1 MGRVVNL
8 SPLGLY
14 NWDQTVFDLMQ
25 IPEALDKDTLV
36 QNLLA
41 ETAELEVLYPNPVVF
56 KNLVGVWSAKQI
68 DIWNRLY
75 ATTQYEYNPIE
86 NYNRYETGSDSGT
99 GRTTHSG
106 TDTTT
111 ETTTHGGTDGRT
123 EAISTGGKDTLDMTR
138 REGGTEG
145 KTGTIGMEQGGTE
158 AVATNKREGGSETKS
173 GTVGM
178 EQGGTEAVATNKREG
193 GNETENTTSSVELGG
208 QDQTVGTDTKGHWI
222 AGFDSVPSGTDD
234 GLVKQTRDQD
244 DATTT
249 TDYGKTEDGT
259 GSKTTTFGKTNTDT
273 ETTTFGKTEDT
284 ETSETTNFGKT
295 NTDTET
301 TTFGKTE
308 DTETS
313 ETINFGKTETNKDE
327 TTYGRTENVQETK
340 TYGET
345 INKSGGLT
353 HGEQVATTNEGEHEL
368 HAHGNIGVTTTQKLI
383 REQRA
388 IDLFN
393 LYDIIIE
400 DFKMRFCILVY

>member
-1 MGRVVNL
+1 MGRSITL

-14 NWDQTVFDLMQ
+14 NWDNTVFDLMQ
-25 IPEALDKDTLV
+25 IPSALDKPTLV
-36 QNLLA
+36 SNLLS

-123 EAISTGGKDTLDMTR
+123 EAITTGGKDTLDMTR
-138 REGGTEG
+138 QEGGTEG

-158 AVATNKREGGSETKS
+158 AVATNKREGGSET
-173 GTVGM
+173 
-178 EQGGTEAVATNKREG
+178 
-193 GNETENTTSSVELGG
+193 ENTTSSVELGG
-208 QDQTVGTDTKGHWI
+208 QDQTVGADTKGHWI
-222 AGFDSVPSGTDD
+222 AGFDSQPVSATDD

-249 TDYGKTEDGT
+249 TTYGKTEDGT

-284 ETSETTNFGKT
+284 
-295 NTDTET
+295 D
-301 TTFGKTE
+301 
-308 DTETS
+308 TS
-313 ETINFGKTETNKDE
+313 ETITFGKTETNKDE

-345 INKSGGLT
+345 IGKTGGLT
-353 HGEQVATTNEGEHEL
+353 HGEQVATQNEGEHEL
-368 HAHGNIGVTTTQKLI
+368 HAHGNIGVTTTQQLI

>member
-1 MGRVVNL
+1 MGRAVNL

-25 IPEALDKDTLV
+25 IPEALDKPTLID
-36 QNLLA
+36 NLLA

-56 KNLVGVWSAKQI
+56 KNLVGVWSHKQI

-86 NYNRYETGSDSGT
+86 NYNRYETGSNSGT
-99 GRTTHSG
+99 GSTTHSG

-138 REGGTEG
+138 REGGTEE
-145 KTGTIGMEQGGTE
+145 KTGTIEMEQGGTE
-158 AVATNKREGGSETKS
+158 AIATNKREGGS
-173 GTVGM
+173 
-178 EQGGTEAVATNKREG
+178 
-193 GNETENTTSSVELGG
+193 ETENTTSSVELGG
-208 QDQTVGTDTKGHWI
+208 QDVVAGSDTKGHWI
-222 AGFDSVPSGTDD
+222 AGFDSQPVSTSDD

-259 GSKTTTFGKTNTDT
+259 GSKTTAFGKTNTDT

-284 ETSETTNFGKT
+284 ETSETTA
-295 NTDTET
+295 
-301 TTFGKTE
+301 
-308 DTETS
+308 
-313 ETINFGKTETNKDE
+313 FGKTETNKDE

-345 INKSGGLT
+345 IDKTGGFT
-353 HGEQVATTNEGEHEL
+353 HGEQVATSNEGEHEL

-388 IDLFN
+388 IELFN

-400 DFKMRFCILVY
+400 DFKMRFCILIY

>member
-1 MGRVVNL
+1 MGRAVNL

-14 NWDQTVFDLMQ
+14 NWDQSVFDLMQ

-123 EAISTGGKDTLDMTR
+123 EAITTGGKDTLDMTR
-138 REGGTEG
+138 KDGGTETKAGTTSTREGGTERLAD
-145 KTGTIGMEQGGTE
+145 GGT
-158 AVATNKREGGSETKS
+158 
-173 GTVGM
+173 
-178 EQGGTEAVATNKREG
+178 
-193 GNETENTTSSVELGG
+193 ETENTTHTITNGG
-208 QDQTVGTDTKGHWI
+208 TDKVTGTDTKGHWI
-222 AGFDSVPSGTDD
+222 AGFDSQPVSADDD
-234 GLVKQTRDQD
+234 GLVKQTRDQEE
-244 DATTT
+244 TSTET
-249 TDYGKTEDGT
+249 QYGKTEQGT
-259 GSKTTTFGKTNTDT
+259 GSKTTNFGKT
-273 ETTTFGKTEDT
+273 ETTTFGKTNEGT
-284 ETSETTNFGKT
+284 TSETTT
-295 NTDTET
+295 
-301 TTFGKTE
+301 
-308 DTETS
+308 
-313 ETINFGKTETNKDE
+313 FGKTETNKDE
-327 TTYGRTENVQETK
+327 TTYGKTENVQETK

-345 INKSGGLT
+345 VNKSGGLT

-383 REQRA
+383 REQRD

>member
-1 MGRVVNL
+1 MGRAVNL

-14 NWDQTVFDLMQ
+14 NWDHTVFDLMQ
-25 IPEALDKDTLV
+25 IPEELDKDTLV
-36 QNLLA
+36 DNLLA

-75 ATTQYEYNPIE
+75 ATTQYDYNPIE

-111 ETTTHGGTDGRT
+111 ETITHGGTDGRT
-123 EAISTGGKDTLDMTR
+123 EAISTGGKDTLDMSR
-138 REGGTEG
+138 RDGGT
-145 KTGTIGMEQGGTE
+145 
-158 AVATNKREGGSETKS
+158 
-173 GTVGM
+173 
-178 EQGGTEAVATNKREG
+178 
-193 GNETENTTSSVELGG
+193 ETENTTSSVELGG
-208 QDQTVGTDTKGHWI
+208 QDQTVGTDTKGHWV
-222 AGFDSVPSGTDD
+222 AGFNPGTPTPPDD
-234 GLVKQTRDQD
+234 GLLKQTRDQD

-259 GSKTTTFGKTNTDT
+259 GTKTTT
-273 ETTTFGKTEDT
+273 
-284 ETSETTNFGKT
+284 
-295 NTDTET
+295 
-301 TTFGKTE
+301 
-308 DTETS
+308 
-313 ETINFGKTETNKDE
+313 FGKTETNKDE
-327 TTYGRTENVQETK
+327 TTYGKTENVQETK

-345 INKSGGLT
+345 IGKTGGLT

-383 REQRA
+383 REQRE

>member
-1 MGRVVNL
+1 MGRAVNL

-14 NWDQTVFDLMQ
+14 NWDDTIFDLMQ

-36 QNLLA
+36 DNLLA

-106 TDTTT
+106 TD
-111 ETTTHGGTDGRT
+111 GRT

-138 REGGTEG
+138 RDGGTE
-145 KTGTIGMEQGGTE
+145 
-158 AVATNKREGGSETKS
+158 
-173 GTVGM
+173 
-178 EQGGTEAVATNKREG
+178 
-193 GNETENTTSSVELGG
+193 NESTTTSVELGG
-208 QDQTVGTDTKGHWI
+208 QDETTGTDTKGHWI
-222 AGFDSVPSGTDD
+222 AGFDSQPIGQND

-244 DATTT
+244 DASTTT
-249 TDYGKTEDGT
+249 EYGKTEDGT
-259 GSKTTTFGKTNTDT
+259 GTKTTT
-273 ETTTFGKTEDT
+273 
-284 ETSETTNFGKT
+284 
-295 NTDTET
+295 
-301 TTFGKTE
+301 
-308 DTETS
+308 
-313 ETINFGKTETNKDE
+313 FGKTETNKDE
-327 TTYGRTENVQETK
+327 TTYGKTENVQETK
-340 TYGET
+340 TY
-345 INKSGGLT
+345 
-353 HGEQVATTNEGEHEL
+353 GEQVATTNEGEHEL

-383 REQRA
+383 REQRD

-393 LYDIIIE
+393 LYDIIIT